1 MRSIVPVYF
10 VSFLF
15 FSLSG
20 ISQQIP
26 IQQNKNTYTW
36 VSINSNWYLYSRYFL
51 VGDLH
56 IRENNFFKSN
66 SFLFGRIG
74 VGYQIK
80 PNLNAIV
87 GLATLHLTSYHSSIF
102 NKLDEKRIYQQI
114 GMNINKRRYSISHRL
129 RNEFRWQDQ
138 YVNDVKNG
146 DTKFSDRVRY
156 LISANFSLFKNNH
169 LPQLSLSNELLFQF
183 GKNLAVDV
191 LDQNRVFVGIKQKIN
206 NAFSFDLGYMNVYQP
221 RLSTN
226 TIYHGDVMRMFFYYT
241 FKNSRN

>member
-1 MRSIVPVYF
+1 MKCVVPVY
-10 VSFLF
+10 VISFLL

-26 IQQNKNTYTW
+26 IQQNRNTYTW
-36 VSINSNWYLYSRYFL
+36 VSVNSNWYVHPKYFL

-56 IRENNFFKSN
+56 IRENNFFASN

-80 PNLNAIV
+80 PNLNGIV
-87 GLATLHLTSYHSSIF
+87 GLATLHLTSYPSSSF
-102 NKLDEKRIYQQI
+102 NKLVEKRIYQQI
-114 GMNINKRRYSISHRL
+114 GININKSRFSILHRL

-138 YVNDVKNG
+138 YLNNKKIG
-146 DTKFSDRVRY
+146 DTKFSDRIRY
-156 LISANFSLFKNNH
+156 LISLNYRLFKNSR

-183 GKNLAVDV
+183 GNNLAVDV
-191 LDQNRVFVGIKQKIN
+191 LDQNRAFIGIKQKIN
-206 NAFSFDLGYMNVYQP
+206 NALSFDFGYMYVYQP